1 MLGFVDDHLVVKVDG
16 ADGIE
21 QLVGRSPIEWRQ
33 GIKHDAARVMELD
46 RAEDGSFW
54 MNTLGEAVDVEDEYV
69 YPLLKGTALY
79 HGRPI
84 TKGVI
89 VPQRHPR
96 DDTTKLEAQ
105 APRLWRYLNSHV
117 DRFQARRSSIY
128 RSAPPFAI
136 FGVGPYTF
144 SPYKVCVS
152 GFHKSIRFRAIGPV
166 ANKPV
171 LLDDTCYFLPIA
183 AADQA
188 ALIVAA
194 LNSQL
199 ANDLLSRLVFLDS
212 KRPVTKKIL
221 QKIDFSRIIDRLDV
235 NEYEASANR
244 ELGRLSPSSGP
255 IGADGLDESLFG
267 PLFAAR

>member
-1 MLGFVDDHLVVKVDG
+1 L
-16 ADGIE
+16 
-21 QLVGRSPIEWRQ
+21 
-33 GIKHDAARVMELD
+33 
-46 RAEDGSFW
+46 
-54 MNTLGEAVDVEDEYV
+54 
-69 YPLLKGTALY
+69 
-79 HGRPI
+79 PI
-84 TKGVI
+84 T
-89 VPQRHPR
+89 
-96 DDTTKLEAQ
+96 
-105 APRLWRYLNSHV
+105 
-117 DRFQARRSSIY
+117 
-128 RSAPPFAI
+128 
-136 FGVGPYTF
+136 
-144 SPYKVCVS
+144 
-152 GFHKSIRFRAIGPV
+152 
-166 ANKPV
+166 
-171 LLDDTCYFLPIA
+171 